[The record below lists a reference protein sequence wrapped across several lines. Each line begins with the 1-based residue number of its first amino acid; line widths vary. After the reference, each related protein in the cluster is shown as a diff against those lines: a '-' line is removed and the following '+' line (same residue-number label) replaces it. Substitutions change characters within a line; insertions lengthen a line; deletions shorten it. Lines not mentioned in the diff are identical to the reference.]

1 MSENPNESWLNSFL
15 SVGKIVTREQH
26 VRFEHIA
33 GVFTGLALLLAL
45 ISVQLPFGQ
54 AMDKKVV
61 YPFVI
66 VVGFFCIVW
75 FLIIPRRFTGLA
87 KNLIHTVL
95 VTLYAAFLIH
105 TNPTIGQ
112 NLVLLYYV
120 IAVAAAV
127 AMPTFF
133 SLTITILVIILIYTE
148 WFLAGA
154 TSAGFTS
161 TIIYTTGL
169 LIVVFYTRSL
179 AGEAAYARKK
189 EEEVHLEKEKT
200 LSKLK
205 DEYIFII
212 SHKLKQPTS
221 AIKGYTDEIIKEYS
235 QNLDSESKETLE
247 FIKTN
252 DERLE
257 KLLDDLLDISQIE
270 KGIMRINLTDVSLSP
285 VISEVLSNLFLDAQ
299 SKKISL
305 LERGDLNT
313 AVKADSDRL
322 KEVLMNLVGNAI
334 KYTPDGGKVT
344 IEVKKEELAAKLFIS
359 DSGIGISPQ
368 DQKYLFEKFFRA
380 ENEKTKA
387 IKGNGLGLFITKQ
400 LVEKMGGEVGVSS
413 EFGRGS
419 TFFFTLPRYRW

>member
-1 MSENPNESWLNSFL
+1 MSEDPNESLLNSLL

-26 VRFEHIA
+26 IRFERIA

-61 YPFVI
+61 YPFII

-95 VTLYAAFLIH
+95 VTLYVAFLIH
-105 TNPTIGQ
+105 TNPTMGQ

-127 AMPTFF
+127 AMPTLF
-133 SLTITILVIILIYTE
+133 SLTITILVTILIYTE
-148 WFLAGA
+148 WFLSGA

-161 TIIYTTGL
+161 AILYTLGL
-169 LIVVFYTRSL
+169 FIVVFYTRSL
-179 AGEAAYARKK
+179 AGEAAFARKK

-285 VISEVLSNLFLDAQ
+285 VMSEVL
-299 SKKISL
+299 
-305 LERGDLNT
+305 
-313 AVKADSDRL
+313 
-322 KEVLMNLVGNAI
+322 
-334 KYTPDGGKVT
+334 
-344 IEVKKEELAAKLFIS
+344 
-359 DSGIGISPQ
+359 
-368 DQKYLFEKFFRA
+368 
-380 ENEKTKA
+380 
-387 IKGNGLGLFITKQ
+387 
-400 LVEKMGGEVGVSS
+400 
-413 EFGRGS
+413 
-419 TFFFTLPRYRW
+419 

>member
-1 MSENPNESWLNSFL
+1 MSENPNESLLNSLL

-26 VRFEHIA
+26 IRFERIA
-33 GVFTGLALLLAL
+33 GVFIGLALLLAL

-54 AMDKKVV
+54 GMDKKVV

-66 VVGFFCIVW
+66 VVGFFCIFW

-87 KNLIHTVL
+87 KNFIHTVL
-95 VTLYAAFLIH
+95 VTLYVAFLIH
-105 TNPTIGQ
+105 TNPAMGQ

-120 IAVAAAV
+120 VAVAAAV

-148 WFLAGA
+148 WLLAGA
-154 TSAGFTS
+154 TSAGFAS
-161 TIIYTTGL
+161 AILYTIGL

-179 AGEAAYARKK
+179 AGEAAFARKK

-205 DEYIFII
+205 DEYVFII

-221 AIKGYTDEIIKEYS
+221 AIKGYTDEIIKDYS
-235 QNLDSESKETLE
+235 QNLDSDSKEALE

-252 DERLE
+252 DERLG

-270 KGIMRINLTDVSLSP
+270 KGTMRINLTDVSLSP
-285 VISEVLSNLFLDAQ
+285 IISEVLSNLFLDAQ

-305 LERGDLNT
+305 LERGDLDT

-359 DSGIGISPQ
+359 DNGIGISPQ
-368 DQKYLFEKFFRA
+368 DQKYLFEKFFRV